1 MISFILPNKVGAFS
15 EHCECWNIDVQ
26 IENSKYQPQS
36 LKIVI
41 QTGCGYDEVPT
52 LTSLI
57 RARIILNSRD

>member
-1 MISFILPNKVGAFS
+1 MRFLRILWMMIF
-15 EHCECWNIDVQ
+15 IDVKM
-26 IENSKYQPQS
+26 ENSKYLPQS
-36 LKIVI
+36 LKVVI